1 MTPAALTSDAIKTK
15 GPGAVASV
23 ELALSDSVLGL
34 HLGTAGWYLL
44 KRQILMFWAQSHI
57 LSYQRYWNTWKLTS
71 DADKVSVDTLLC
83 SHSVVSNSLQP
94 RGLQHARPLCPP
106 LSPGVCSDSC
116 PLNQRCYLTISS
128 SVTLFSCFQYF
139 QASGS
144 FLMSRLFTSGG
155 QSIGASALASV
166 LPMKFRVDFL

>member
-57 LSYQRYWNTWKLTS
+57 LSYQRYWNT
-71 DADKVSVDTLLC
+71 
-83 SHSVVSNSLQP
+83 
-94 RGLQHARPLCPP
+94 
-106 LSPGVCSDSC
+106 
-116 PLNQRCYLTISS
+116 
-128 SVTLFSCFQYF
+128 
-139 QASGS
+139 
-144 FLMSRLFTSGG
+144 
-155 QSIGASALASV
+155 
-166 LPMKFRVDFL
+166 